1 MGDGETI
8 LLLEEGALSWRIQDR
23 HEISQSCILQ
33 LLGIWIESCKTSNPG
48 SPGDGRFVWVP
59 VLVGVWWERHQC
71 SACLFPAG
79 AVILWQEG
87 LCWSRRHTLYNG
99 HNNGK
104 FLFYFMS
111 SDIFID
117 ILFTISSMKSVGIGV
132 YGQKA
137 EASAVIKT
145 QGVNLAGACSGP

>member
-1 MGDGETI
+1 
-8 LLLEEGALSWRIQDR
+8 
-23 HEISQSCILQ
+23 
-33 LLGIWIESCKTSNPG
+33 
-48 SPGDGRFVWVP
+48 
-59 VLVGVWWERHQC
+59 
-71 SACLFPAG
+71 
-79 AVILWQEG
+79 
-87 LCWSRRHTLYNG
+87 
-99 HNNGK
+99 
-104 FLFYFMS
+104 MS

>member
-1 MGDGETI
+1 M
-8 LLLEEGALSWRIQDR
+8 
-23 HEISQSCILQ
+23 
-33 LLGIWIESCKTSNPG
+33 
-48 SPGDGRFVWVP
+48 
-59 VLVGVWWERHQC
+59 
-71 SACLFPAG
+71 
-79 AVILWQEG
+79 
-87 LCWSRRHTLYNG
+87 LYNG
-99 HNNGK
+99 HSNGK

-145 QGVNLAGACSGP
+145 QGVNLAGARSGP